1 ASAGPT
7 SATAAA
13 GAAIRQRCF
22 RELTCAPP
30 SSVSMQKYTGLGTA
44 SFLLGILRVV
54 LVGQVLAAIRGIRRV
69 GRHDDLGALVLIRDL
84 VALERGRLGIER
96 ETLDYMQL
104 VAVRHRASKAARREA
119 DGVDDQRVAVPT
131 ADRVP
136 RAARRDGCRM

>member
-69 GRHDDLGALVLIRDL
+69 GRRHDVGALVLIREIHRVVRDV
-84 VALERGRLGIER
+84 VARERRRLGIDR

-104 VAVRHRASKAARREA
+104 VAVRHRPRKAARREA
-119 DGVDDQRVAVPT
+119 
-131 ADRVP
+131 
-136 RAARRDGCRM
+136 